1 VNVDFPGLRHMSP
14 SSSSSPRTIGSGLV
28 RRLRSNH
35 GFTLIEVLV
44 SALMIVLI
52 GSAAATALIAT
63 SAASGDERFRSQADQ
78 LAAQDLSRLQSLSDE
93 QLNDYN
99 QTRPVSLNGST
110 YQVTSTASFRDT
122 SGNSGCASTAA
133 AYFKTT
139 SSVSWTESGSTQKI
153 VEESLL
159 ARPVTGDL
167 RTQVEDQ
174 TLSPLSGVAVTATG
188 PDIQSATTDSTG
200 CVLFAGLDP
209 GSYTVTATD
218 AGYITPNA
226 TSALTPPAGTTSP
239 FSAPAT
245 VTSSGVAVPTGTPF
259 EIGLPGSIIA
269 TFQTPTGLPGE
280 ASGIT
285 WSGSPVSSSAVT
297 GTNPALN
304 SSVVNQTFTT
314 GSLFPFD
321 KSSTSPASYTN
332 NYSVWAGDCAQEQPP
347 TTYDQFTV
355 LPGSLNTA
363 QTIIEPQL
371 YLGTVYTK
379 TSTGATAA
387 AAHPTSVSLQ
397 STGTSG
403 CVDTW
408 YPTLSGTA
416 GTTPPTNGWLA
427 NPGQPYSPNLT
438 VCAAAVIS
446 GTTYHTSATM
456 TGGNTSFSTTTPNPA
471 PTITITKGA
480 SGTSTGSC

>member
-1 VNVDFPGLRHMSP
+1 MSHSP
-14 SSSSSPRTIGSGLV
+14 SPSVRPAGSRLC

-78 LAAQDLSRLQSLSDE
+78 LAAQDLSRLQGLSDE

-99 QTRPVSLNGST
+99 QTRPVTLNGST
-110 YQVTSTASFRDT
+110 YQVTSTASFQDT
-122 SGNSGCASTAA
+122 GGKSGCASTVA
-133 AYFKTT
+133 AYFKTS

-174 TLSPLSGVAVTATG
+174 TLSPLSGATVTATG
-188 PDIQSATTDSTG
+188 PDTQSATTDSTG

-209 GSYTVTATD
+209 GGYVVTATD

-239 FSAPAT
+239 FSGPAT
-245 VTSSGVAVPTGTPF
+245 VTSSGVAVPTGSPF

-304 SSVVNQTFTT
+304 SSVVHQTFTT

-321 KSSTSPASYTN
+321 KSSTSTASYTN
-332 NYSVWAGDCAQEQPP
+332 NYSVWAGDCAQEQPQPP
-347 TTYDQFTV
+347 TAYDQFTV
-355 LPGSLNTA
+355 PPGSLNTA
-363 QTIIEPQL
+363 QTIIEPDL
-371 YLGTVYTK
+371 YLGTV
-379 TSTGATAA
+379 STQTAVGATVV

-403 CVDTW
+403 CTDTW
-408 YPTLSGTA
+408 YPTLSGTV
-416 GTTPPTNGWLA
+416 GTTPPPNGWLA

-438 VCAAAVIS
+438 LCASAVIS
-446 GTTYHTSATM
+446 GTTYHASAPV
-456 TGGNTSFSTTTPNPA
+456 TGGNTNFAASNSA
-471 PTITITKGA
+471 TITITKGA